1 MTAHR
6 QLESGRVRQKAR
18 TRSAL
23 VSATRRLLAEG
34 GTPTVE
40 EAAAAA
46 DISRTTAYRYFRTQR
61 ELLLAAYPEVDAP
74 TLLPPDAPVDP
85 RERLDLVLAA
95 HLRITVEWEPQLRAS
110 LRLSLAPGEKQ
121 PALRGGRAIRWIQ
134 DALSSLADTRPD
146 VDRRALA
153 VAIRAVA
160 GIEPLVWLTDIAGL
174 STARAC
180 AVMTA
185 NAFAVYDAALAAPAP

>member
-1 MTAHR
+1 M
-6 QLESGRVRQKAR
+6 
-18 TRSAL
+18 
-23 VSATRRLLAEG
+23 SATRRLLAEG

-85 RERLDLVLAA
+85 RKRLDLVLAA

-110 LRLSLAPGEKQ
+110 LRLSLC
-121 PALRGGRAIRWIQ
+121 PARNSRRCAGGGRSAGSRTRSRRSPTPGRTSTG
-134 DALSSLADTRPD
+134 ALWRSPSGPSP
-146 VDRRALA
+146 
-153 VAIRAVA
+153 

-185 NAFAVYDAALAAPAP
+185 NAFAVFDAALAAPAP